1 MNKKHNILL
10 IEDDP
15 LYASVLEEALLDA
28 GYQVKCAM
36 TAAEAMEASEQCDCD
51 VALLDIRL
59 PDIDGLHVLKA
70 LKENQPECTVIV
82 MTGHASVES
91 AVKSI
96 RQGAYDYLSKP
107 FPTEALLMKLQ
118 RILHQRKMEDELAA
132 LRSSPEV
139 RSSGIVGRN
148 RRVLSLLQTLKTVS
162 GTDATVVIQGES
174 GTGKELVADY
184 LHFNSRRRKGPLVKV
199 NCGAVPESL
208 MESELF
214 GFEKG
219 SFTGAD
225 RRRIGTL
232 EQASKGTLF
241 MDEIGEIPAS
251 MQIKLLRAL
260 QDRKIRRVGG
270 YEDIPV
276 DFRLVAATNQDVG
289 ELVEEGILREDFYF
303 RLNVIPVTVPPLRE
317 RSDDIPLLIEHFVAR
332 HSTAHDLTPIR
343 FQPDAVEL
351 LVSYSWPGNVR
362 ELQNVVERVQVLHP
376 GTDIGPRHLPMEIRK
391 SQSPEGVHIEA
402 VSTDLDLR
410 AAIRQFERRYIE
422 RVIEEESGNK
432 AAAARR
438 LGVARETLWK
448 KLND

>member
-1 MNKKHNILL
+1 MNDQHNILL
-10 IEDDP
+10 VEDDP
-15 LYASVLEEALLDA
+15 LYSSVLKEALEDA
-28 GYQVKCAM
+28 GYLVKCAM
-36 TAAEAMEASEQCDCD
+36 TAAEAIEASEQCDCD

-70 LKENQPECTVIV
+70 LKENQPDCTVIV

-91 AVKSI
+91 AVKAI

-118 RILHQRKMEDELAA
+118 RILNQRKMEDELAA
-132 LRSSPEV
+132 LRSSTEGG
-139 RSSGIVGRN
+139 GIVGRN

-184 LHFNSRRRKGPLVKV
+184 LHFNSRRRDGPLVKV

-225 RRRIGTL
+225 RQRIGTL
-232 EQASKGTLF
+232 EQASRGTLF
-241 MDEIGEIPAS
+241 LDEIGEIPAS

-260 QDRKIRRVGG
+260 QDRRIRRVGG
-270 YEDIPV
+270 IEDIPV
-276 DFRLVAATNQDVG
+276 DFRLIAATNRDVG

-317 RSDDIPLLIEHFVAR
+317 RSDDIPLLIEYFVAR
-332 HSTAHDLTPIR
+332 HSAAHDLSLIR

-362 ELQNVVERVQVLHP
+362 ELQNVIERVQVLHP
-376 GTDIGPRHLPMEIRK
+376 GSDIGPRHLPKEIRK
-391 SQSPEGVHIEA
+391 SQSSEGVHIEA
-402 VSTDLDLR
+402 VSTDLELR
-410 AAIRQFERRYIE
+410 AALRQFERRYIE
-422 RVIEEESGNK
+422 RIIEEEDGNK